1 MSIQLTVGA
10 LARST
15 GVTAKTV
22 RYYEEIGL
30 LPEAR
35 RGENGYRYYPRETVD
50 RVGFIQRAKLLGLS
64 LAEIREL
71 LAASDDGLCTE
82 IAPELYQV
90 LERKI
95 AECDQQLRELAALR
109 RTLAAA
115 AERLAP
121 CDDEPCEAPSCAAD
135 SPYFS
140 DCACLPT
147 VQPIV
152 LHTTP

>member
-1 MSIQLTVGA
+1 MSMTLTVGV
-10 LARST
+10 LARKT

-22 RYYEEIGL
+22 RYYEAIGL

-35 RGENGYRYYPRETVD
+35 RGANGYRYYPRETVN

-64 LAEIREL
+64 LAEIRDL
-71 LAASDDGLCTE
+71 LAASEDGLCTE

-95 AECDQQLRELAALR
+95 EECDQQLRELAALR

-121 CDDEPCEAPSCAAD
+121 CDDAPCDDTGCAPGTT
-135 SPYFS
+135 YLS
-140 DCACLPT
+140 DCGCLPA
-147 VQPIV
+147 VQPIA
-152 LHTTP
+152 LQTTS

>member
-1 MSIQLTVGA
+1 MSITLTVGA

-22 RYYEEIGL
+22 RYYEAIGL

-35 RGENGYRYYPRETVD
+35 RGANGYRYYPRETVS

-71 LAASDDGLCTE
+71 LAASEDGLCTE

-95 AECDQQLRELAALR
+95 EECDQQLRELAALR

-121 CDDEPCEAPSCAAD
+121 CDDEPCEPTGCASD
-135 SPYFS
+135 SAYLT
-140 DCACLPT
+140 DCACLPS
-147 VQPIV
+147 VQPIA
-152 LHTTP
+152 LQTAS